1 MRWLVFLVTVFLTST
16 TALADFTGKVVGVTD
31 GDTIKVM
38 RDGRSVTIRLHGIDA
53 PEKSQ
58 SFGSTAK
65 RFVSNACFGQ
75 NVTVI
80 EHDTDRYGRLVAE
93 LRLADG
99 TNLNHAVV
107 ESGLAWWYRKYAP
120 SDSGLESAEKN
131 AKTARRG
138 LWSQYNPSPPWEYRN
153 GTSTKS
159 KGTTTTTVRPPTT
172 QTMFSSSAR
181 SHWLTTSSK
190 KRHNSSCRY
199 YRKTNGRPC
208 GPNEGVACKLCGG

>member
-1 MRWLVFLVTVFLTST
+1 MYRLVFLVAVFLIGT

-31 GDTIKVM
+31 GDTVKVM

-65 RFVSNACFGQ
+65 RFVSDACFGQ

-80 EHDTDRYGRLVAE
+80 EHDTDRYGELVAE

-99 TNLNHAVV
+99 TNLNQAVV

-120 SDSGLESAEKN
+120 SDSHLESAEKN
-131 AKTARRG
+131 AKAARRG

-153 GTSTKS
+153 GASSKPVHVPTSQS
-159 KGTTTTTVRPPTT
+159 VFP
-172 QTMFSSSAR
+172 SSAK
-181 SHWLTTSSK
+181 SHWMTTSSN
-190 KRHNSSCRY
+190 KRHNSSLHALLQ
-199 YRKTNGRPC
+199 KN
-208 GPNEGVACKLCGG
+208 KW

>member
-1 MRWLVFLVTVFLTST
+1 MHRLVFLVTVFLAGT
-16 TALADFTGKVVGVTD
+16 TALAGFSGKVVGVTD
-31 GDTIKVM
+31 GDTVKVM

-58 SFGSTAK
+58 SFGSAAK

-80 EHDTDRYGRLVAE
+80 ERDTDRYGRLVAE

-107 ESGLAWWYRKYAP
+107 ENGLAWWYRQYAP
-120 SDSGLESAEKN
+120 SDSHLESAEKH
-131 AKTARRG
+131 AKATRRG
-138 LWSQYNPSPPWEYRN
+138 LWAQYNPSPPWEYRN
-153 GTSTKS
+153 GASTKS
-159 KGTTTTTVRPPTT
+159 KGASTKTARAPTG
-172 QTMFSSSAR
+172 QNIFSSSVQ
-181 SHWLTTSSK
+181 SHWMTTSSN

-199 YRKTNGRPC
+199 YKKTNGRPC
-208 GPNEGVACKLCGG
+208 GHNEGLPCKLCGG